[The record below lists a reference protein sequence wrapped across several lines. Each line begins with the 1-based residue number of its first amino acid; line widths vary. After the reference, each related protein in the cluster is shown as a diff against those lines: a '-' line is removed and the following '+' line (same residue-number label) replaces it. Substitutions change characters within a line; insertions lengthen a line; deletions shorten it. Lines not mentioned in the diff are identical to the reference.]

1 MCFLLIKLYFQE
13 PVHQQCGIADQE
25 LCFNPF
31 RESVVYR
38 TGIKACL
45 HDPKAVFNLIS
56 FMGYGEYVFCR
67 VRKILKTRNE
77 NLIITIIRHII
88 DVSPD
93 FAYNR

>member
-1 MCFLLIKLYFQE
+1 MIDAVLRE
-13 PVHQQCGIADQE
+13 PFAFMEKH
-25 LCFNPF
+25 CFNPF

-45 HDPKAVFNLIS
+45 HDPKTVFNLIS

-93 FAYNR
+93 FSYMTCVA